1 MRTSPLLP
9 PLPAL
14 RAFETVGRRMS
25 FRRASEELL
34 ITQSAVSH
42 HIATLEREL
51 GVKLFT
57 RGARSIAFTPAG
69 ERYFV
74 AVRDAFA
81 VIASGTAELRAHAS
95 RIRVSMSVLPSL
107 AANWLVPRLSR
118 FTERHPEIDL
128 ALDPTLRL
136 ADIDAGEADL
146 AIRYGDGRWAGVESR
161 LMMSERLTP
170 LASPAL
176 LRTGAAV
183 HEPKDV
189 LNHTLLLV
197 SRPYEWEIWASA
209 NSLDL
214 NRARTIQL
222 SDYNVALQAAL
233 DGQGIALGRLLLV
246 GDRLRTGALVQP
258 FASVVTSLRAAHW
271 LVTPKRRRPSPAT
284 ALVMDWLL
292 EEGSDAEAATS
303 AATAA

>member
-81 VIASGTAELRAHAS
+81 VIASGTAEVRTHAS

-183 HEPKDV
+183 HEPKDL

-233 DGQGIALGRLLLV
+233 DGQGIVLGRLLLV

-258 FASVVTSLRAAHW
+258 FASVVTSSRAGHW

-284 ALVMDWLL
+284 SLVMDWLL
-292 EEGSDAEAATS
+292 EVGSDAEAASS